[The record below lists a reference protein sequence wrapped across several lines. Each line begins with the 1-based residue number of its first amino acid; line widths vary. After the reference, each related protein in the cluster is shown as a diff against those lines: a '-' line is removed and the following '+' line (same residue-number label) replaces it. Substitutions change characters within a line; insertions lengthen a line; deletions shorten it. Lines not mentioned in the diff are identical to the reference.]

1 MELEELIENTLRRKH
16 LEEMMDRP
24 EKEHTPLEGMDNEQI
39 KRFALFLFE
48 ENQSKSKQLDEMIAR
63 LDEIGK
69 DLKEVKRENASLLK
83 ALLEA
88 NSNAEKVVLE
98 CKLRDK
104 EYKKLEKK
112 HNALVERLSLMNA
125 QTYAS
130 SKSLKGIERKKVLK
144 GKHDD
149 KDDFD
154 GTPTAP
160 TIEVPL
166 ADSAASCD
174 TQDTPVAPLSKER
187 PYRKGMRYNKDC
199 VGTPIIHKS
208 DYTML
213 PKGSVVISSSYR
225 KIRNIVSHIEEH
237 HFEVLKV
244 KHADGRIESMFLPM
258 KDDVRASL
266 YDETVPGTS
275 ITANMLSYLMFNRY
289 QMSTPAYREAKNRL
303 SDMDWNTSVQNLLN
317 WADKGAIQLNKLIP
331 ALKKIALQESA
342 NVNVDETW
350 LRYHACNKKRKTYMW
365 CLVNRKARI
374 VIFFYEDTTDDEG
387 VQKHGGRN
395 RNVLKEFLGDA
406 KIKSL
411 QSDGY
416 NVYMYLDN
424 ELMDIEHLCCL
435 AHARAKFKYAYDQG
449 SLQARIFL
457 ELIAKL
463 YGMEDTYRR
472 EKFTADEIYRRRNSK
487 ETTEIID
494 KIRTELY
501 DLLANPDESRS
512 ELMGKALNYLKNFW
526 NQIFAYLKD
535 GRYSID
541 NTIAERFIRPLAGER
556 KNSLFFGSNRMANV
570 SAAYHTLISTCR
582 ANGISA
588 LAYLKKFFREVV
600 KGRRDY
606 ENLLPM
612 TIGINTNK
620 L

>member
-16 LEEMMDRP
+16 LEEMMGRP

-48 ENQSKSKQLDEMIAR
+48 ENQNKSKQLDEMIAR

-69 DLKEVKRENASLLK
+69 DLKEANRKIDSLTDELLK
-83 ALLEA
+83 A
-88 NSNAEKVVLE
+88 NSKAEKAAIE
-98 CKLRDK
+98 YKLRDK

-130 SKSLKGIERKKVLK
+130 SKSLK

-258 KDDVRASL
+258 KDDVQASL
-266 YDETVPGTS
+266 YDEIVPGTS
-275 ITANMLSYLMFNRY
+275 ITASMLSYLMFNRY

-463 YGMEDTYRR
+463 YGMEEAYRR
-472 EKFTADEIYRRRNSK
+472 EKLTADEIYSRRNGK
-487 ETTEIID
+487 ETTEIME
-494 KIRTELY
+494 KLRTELY

-512 ELMGKALNYLKNFW
+512 ELMSKALNYLKNFW
-526 NQIFAYLKD
+526 NQIFSYRND
-535 GRYSID
+535 GEYSID
-541 NTIAERFIRPLAGER
+541 NMAAERAIRPITVQR
-556 KNSLFFGSNRMANV
+556 KNSLFFGSVKGIQNSAIYNTFIETCKQAGV
-570 SAAYHTLISTCR
+570 SFRDYFCKLLR
-582 ANGISA
+582 E
-588 LAYLKKFFREVV
+588 LKK
-600 KGRRDY
+600 GRTDY

-612 TIGINTNK
+612 TICK
-620 L
+620 

>member
-16 LEEMMDRP
+16 LEEMMGRP

-48 ENQSKSKQLDEMIAR
+48 ENQNKSKQLDEMIAR

-69 DLKEVKRENASLLK
+69 DLKEANRKIDSLTDELLK
-83 ALLEA
+83 A
-88 NSNAEKVVLE
+88 NSKAEKAAIE
-98 CKLRDK
+98 YKLRDK

-130 SKSLKGIERKKVLK
+130 SKSLK

-187 PYRKGMRYNKDC
+187 SYRKGMRYNKDC

-258 KDDVRASL
+258 KDDVQASL
-266 YDETVPGTS
+266 YDEIVPGTS
-275 ITANMLSYLMFNRY
+275 ITASMLSYLMFNRY

-374 VIFFYEDTTDDEG
+374 VIFFYENTTDDEG

-463 YGMEDTYRR
+463 YGMEEAYRR
-472 EKFTADEIYRRRNSK
+472 EKLTADEIYSRRNGK
-487 ETTEIID
+487 ETTEIIE
-494 KIRTELY
+494 KLRTELY

-512 ELMGKALNYLKNFW
+512 ELMSKALNYLKNFW
-526 NQIFAYLKD
+526 NQIFSYRND
-535 GRYSID
+535 GEYSID
-541 NTIAERFIRPLAGER
+541 NMAAERAIRPITVQR
-556 KNSLFFGSNRMANV
+556 KNSLFFGSVKGIQNSAIYNTFIETCKQAGV
-570 SAAYHTLISTCR
+570 SFRDYFCKLLR
-582 ANGISA
+582 E
-588 LAYLKKFFREVV
+588 LKK
-600 KGRRDY
+600 GRTDY

-612 TIGINTNK
+612 TICK
-620 L
+620 

>member
-1 MELEELIENTLRRKH
+1 METEELIEHILRQKH
-16 LEEMMDRP
+16 LEEMMNRP

-48 ENQSKSKQLDEMIAR
+48 ENQKKSRQLDEMIAR

-98 CKLRDK
+98 YKLRDK
-104 EYKKLEKK
+104 EYRKLEKK
-112 HNALVERLSLMNA
+112 HNALVERLSLMNT

-130 SKSLKGIERKKVLK
+130 SKSLKGIDHKRVVK

-160 TIEVPL
+160 AGEVPQS
-166 ADSAASCD
+166 DSAASCD
-174 TQDTPVAPLSKER
+174 AQDTPATPHSKER
-187 PYRKGMRYNKDC
+187 PYRKGMRYNKNC

-213 PKGSVVISSSYR
+213 PEGSVVISSSYR

-258 KDDVRASL
+258 KDDARADI
-266 YDETVPGTS
+266 YNEIVPGTS
-275 ITANMLSYLMFNRY
+275 ITANMLSYLTFNRF
-289 QMSTPAYREAKNRL
+289 QMSTSAYREAKNRL
-303 SDMDWNTSVQNLLN
+303 SDM
-317 WADKGAIQLNKLIP
+317 
-331 ALKKIALQESA
+331 
-342 NVNVDETW
+342 
-350 LRYHACNKKRKTYMW
+350 
-365 CLVNRKARI
+365 
-374 VIFFYEDTTDDEG
+374 
-387 VQKHGGRN
+387 
-395 RNVLKEFLGDA
+395 
-406 KIKSL
+406 
-411 QSDGY
+411 
-416 NVYMYLDN
+416 
-424 ELMDIEHLCCL
+424 EHLCCL
-435 AHARAKFKYAYDQG
+435 AHARAKFKYAFDQG

-457 ELIAKL
+457 ELIGKL

-472 EKFTADEIYRRRNSK
+472 EKLTADEIYHRRNSK

-512 ELMGKALNYLKNFW
+512 ELMGKALKYLKNFW
-526 NQIFAYLKD
+526 NQIFAYRND
-535 GRYSID
+535 GEYSID
-541 NTIAERFIRPLAGER
+541 NMAAERAIRPITVQR
-556 KNSLFFGSNRMANV
+556 KNSLFFGSVKGIQNSAIYNTFIETCKQVGV
-570 SAAYHTLISTCR
+570 SFRDYFCR
-582 ANGISA
+582 
-588 LAYLKKFFREVV
+588 LLRELKK
-600 KGRRDY
+600 GRTDY

-612 TIGINTNK
+612 TICK
-620 L
+620 

>member
-1 MELEELIENTLRRKH
+1 
-16 LEEMMDRP
+16 
-24 EKEHTPLEGMDNEQI
+24 
-39 KRFALFLFE
+39 
-48 ENQSKSKQLDEMIAR
+48 
-63 LDEIGK
+63 
-69 DLKEVKRENASLLK
+69 
-83 ALLEA
+83 
-88 NSNAEKVVLE
+88 
-98 CKLRDK
+98 
-104 EYKKLEKK
+104 
-112 HNALVERLSLMNA
+112 
-125 QTYAS
+125 
-130 SKSLKGIERKKVLK
+130 
-144 GKHDD
+144 
-149 KDDFD
+149 
-154 GTPTAP
+154 
-160 TIEVPL
+160 
-166 ADSAASCD
+166 
-174 TQDTPVAPLSKER
+174 
-187 PYRKGMRYNKDC
+187 
-199 VGTPIIHKS
+199 
-208 DYTML
+208 ML
-213 PKGSVVISSSYR
+213 PEGSVVTSSSYR

-266 YDETVPGTS
+266 YDEIVPGTS
-275 ITANMLSYLMFNRY
+275 ITANMLSYLMFNRF

-317 WADKGAIQLNKLIP
+317 WADKGAMQLNKLIP
-331 ALKKIALQESA
+331 ALKKIALQDGA

-350 LRYHACNKKRKTYMW
+350 LRYHAYNKKRKTYMW

-424 ELMDIEHLCCL
+424 ELIDIDHLCCL
-435 AHARAKFKYAYDQG
+435 AHARAKFKYAYDQR
-449 SLQARIFL
+449 SPQARIFL

-512 ELMGKALNYLKNFW
+512 ELMSKALNYLKNFW
-526 NQIFAYLKD
+526 SQIFAYRND
-535 GRYSID
+535 GEYSID
-541 NTIAERFIRPLAGER
+541 NMAAERAIRPITVQR
-556 KNSLFFGSNRMANV
+556 KNSLFFGSVKGIQSSAIYNTFIETCKQAGV
-570 SAAYHTLISTCR
+570 SFRDYFCKLLR
-582 ANGISA
+582 E
-588 LAYLKKFFREVV
+588 LKK
-600 KGRRDY
+600 GRTNY

-612 TIGINTNK
+612 TICK
-620 L
+620 

>member
-1 MELEELIENTLRRKH
+1 METEELIEHILRQKH
-16 LEEMMDRP
+16 LEEMMNRP

-48 ENQSKSKQLDEMIAR
+48 ENQNKSKQLDEMIAR

-69 DLKEVKRENASLLK
+69 DLKEANRKIDSLTDALLK
-83 ALLEA
+83 A
-88 NSNAEKVVLE
+88 NSKAEKAAIE

-112 HNALVERLSLMNA
+112 HNALVERLSLMNN

-130 SKSLKGIERKKVLK
+130 SKSLKGIDRKKVVK

-160 TIEVPL
+160 AGEVPQS
-166 ADSAASCD
+166 DSAASCD
-174 TQDTPVAPLSKER
+174 AQDTPATPHSKGR
-187 PYRKGMRYNKDC
+187 PYRKGMRYNKNC

-213 PKGSVVISSSYR
+213 PEGSVVISSSYR

-258 KDDVRASL
+258 KDDARADI
-266 YDETVPGTS
+266 YNEIVPGTS
-275 ITANMLSYLMFNRY
+275 ITANMLSYLMFNRF

-317 WADKGAIQLNKLIP
+317 WADKGAMQLNKLIP
-331 ALKKIALQESA
+331 ALKKIALQDGA
-342 NVNVDETW
+342 N
-350 LRYHACNKKRKTYMW
+350 
-365 CLVNRKARI
+365 
-374 VIFFYEDTTDDEG
+374 
-387 VQKHGGRN
+387 
-395 RNVLKEFLGDA
+395 
-406 KIKSL
+406 SL
-411 QSDGY
+411 PF
-416 NVYMYLDN
+416 YMYLDN
-424 ELMDIEHLCCL
+424 ELMDIDHLCCL

-457 ELIAKL
+457 ELIARL

-472 EKFTADEIYRRRNSK
+472 EKLTADEIYRRRNSK
-487 ETTEIID
+487 ETTEIIE
-494 KIRTELY
+494 KLRTELY
-501 DLLANPDESRS
+501 DLLANPEESRS
-512 ELMGKALNYLKNFW
+512 ELMSKALNYLKTFW
-526 NQIFAYLKD
+526 NQIFAYRND
-535 GRYSID
+535 GEYSID
-541 NTIAERFIRPLAGER
+541 NMAAERAIRPITVQR
-556 KNSLFFGSNRMANV
+556 KNSLFFGSVKGIQNSAIYNTFIETCKQVGV
-570 SAAYHTLISTCR
+570 SFRDYFCR
-582 ANGISA
+582 
-588 LAYLKKFFREVV
+588 LLRELKK
-600 KGRRDY
+600 GRTDY

-612 TIGINTNK
+612 TICK
-620 L
+620 

>member
-16 LEEMMDRP
+16 LEEMMNRP

-48 ENQSKSKQLDEMIAR
+48 ENQKKSRQLDEMIAR

-69 DLKEVKRENASLLK
+69 DLKEANRKIDSLTDALLK
-83 ALLEA
+83 A
-88 NSNAEKVVLE
+88 NSKAEKAAIE
-98 CKLRDK
+98 YKLRDK

-130 SKSLKGIERKKVLK
+130 SKSLKGIERKKVVK

-160 TIEVPL
+160 TTEVPQS
-166 ADSAASCD
+166 DSAASCD
-174 TQDTPVAPLSKER
+174 TQDTPVTSLSKER
-187 PYRKGMRYNKDC
+187 PYRKGMRYNKEC

-258 KDDVRASL
+258 KDDTRADI
-266 YDETVPGTS
+266 YNEIVPGTS
-275 ITANMLSYLMFNRY
+275 ITASMLSYLMFNRY

-424 ELMDIEHLCCL
+424 ELMDIDHLCCL
-435 AHARAKFKYAYDQG
+435 AHARAKFKYAFDQG

-463 YGMEDTYRR
+463 YGMEETYRR
-472 EKFTADEIYRRRNSK
+472 EKLTADEIYSRRNGK
-487 ETTEIID
+487 ETTEIIE
-494 KIRTELY
+494 KLRTELY

-512 ELMGKALNYLKNFW
+512 ELMSKALNYLKNFW
-526 NQIFAYLKD
+526 NQIFSYRND
-535 GRYSID
+535 GEYSID
-541 NTIAERFIRPLAGER
+541 NMAAERAIRPITVQR
-556 KNSLFFGSNRMANV
+556 KNSLFFGSVKGIQNSAIYNTFIETCKQAGV
-570 SAAYHTLISTCR
+570 SFRDYFCKLLR
-582 ANGISA
+582 E
-588 LAYLKKFFREVV
+588 LKK
-600 KGRRDY
+600 GRTDY

-612 TIGINTNK
+612 TICK
-620 L
+620 

>member
-16 LEEMMDRP
+16 LEEMMNRP

-48 ENQSKSKQLDEMIAR
+48 ENQNKSKQLDEMIAR

-69 DLKEVKRENASLLK
+69 DLKEAKRENASLLK

-88 NSNAEKVVLE
+88 NSNAEKVVIE

-112 HNALVERLSLMNA
+112 HNALVERLSLMNN

-130 SKSLKGIERKKVLK
+130 SKSLKGIDRKKVVK

-160 TIEVPL
+160 AGEVPQ
-166 ADSAASCD
+166 SEPSASCD
-174 TQDTPVAPLSKER
+174 TQDTPATPHSKER
-187 PYRKGMRYNKDC
+187 PYRKGMTYNKTC
-199 VGTPIIHKS
+199 VGTPIIHRS

-213 PKGSVVISSSYR
+213 PEDSVVISSSYR

-266 YDETVPGTS
+266 YDEIVPGTS
-275 ITANMLSYLMFNRY
+275 ITANMLSYLMFNRF

-303 SDMDWNTSVQNLLN
+303 SDM
-317 WADKGAIQLNKLIP
+317 
-331 ALKKIALQESA
+331 
-342 NVNVDETW
+342 
-350 LRYHACNKKRKTYMW
+350 
-365 CLVNRKARI
+365 
-374 VIFFYEDTTDDEG
+374 
-387 VQKHGGRN
+387 
-395 RNVLKEFLGDA
+395 
-406 KIKSL
+406 
-411 QSDGY
+411 
-416 NVYMYLDN
+416 
-424 ELMDIEHLCCL
+424 EHLCCL

-449 SLQARIFL
+449 SPQARIFL
-457 ELIAKL
+457 EQIAKL

-472 EKFTADEIYRRRNSK
+472 EKLTADEIYRRRNSK
-487 ETTEIID
+487 ETTEVIE

-501 DLLANPDESRS
+501 DLLANPDENRS
-512 ELMGKALNYLKNFW
+512 ELMSKALNYLKNFW
-526 NQIFAYLKD
+526 NQIFAYRND
-535 GRYSID
+535 GEYSID
-541 NTIAERFIRPLAGER
+541 NMAAERAIRPITVQR
-556 KNSLFFGSNRMANV
+556 KNSLFFGSVKGIQNSAIYNTFIETCKQAGV
-570 SAAYHTLISTCR
+570 SFRDYFCKLLR
-582 ANGISA
+582 E
-588 LAYLKKFFREVV
+588 LKK
-600 KGRRDY
+600 GRTDY

-612 TIGINTNK
+612 TICK
-620 L
+620 

>member
-16 LEEMMDRP
+16 LEEMMGRP

-48 ENQSKSKQLDEMIAR
+48 ENQNKSKQLDEMIAR

-69 DLKEVKRENASLLK
+69 DLKEANRKIDSLTDELLK
-83 ALLEA
+83 A
-88 NSNAEKVVLE
+88 NSKAEKAAIE
-98 CKLRDK
+98 YKLRDK

-130 SKSLKGIERKKVLK
+130 SKSLK

-258 KDDVRASL
+258 KDDVQASL
-266 YDETVPGTS
+266 YDEIVPGTS
-275 ITANMLSYLMFNRY
+275 ITASMLSYLMFNRY

-424 ELMDIEHLCCL
+424 ELIDIEHLCCL

-463 YGMEDTYRR
+463 YGMEEAYRR
-472 EKFTADEIYRRRNSK
+472 EKLTADEIYSRRNGK
-487 ETTEIID
+487 ETTEIIE
-494 KIRTELY
+494 KLRTELY

-512 ELMGKALNYLKNFW
+512 ELMSKALNYLKNFW
-526 NQIFAYLKD
+526 NQIFSYRND
-535 GRYSID
+535 GEYSID
-541 NTIAERFIRPLAGER
+541 NMAAERAIRPITVQR
-556 KNSLFFGSNRMANV
+556 KNSLFFGSVKGIQNSAIYNTFIETCKQAGV
-570 SAAYHTLISTCR
+570 SFRDYFCKLLR
-582 ANGISA
+582 E
-588 LAYLKKFFREVV
+588 LKK
-600 KGRRDY
+600 GRTDY

-612 TIGINTNK
+612 TICK
-620 L
+620 

>member
-16 LEEMMDRP
+16 LEEMMGRP

-48 ENQSKSKQLDEMIAR
+48 ENQNKSKQLDEMIAR

-69 DLKEVKRENASLLK
+69 DLKEANRKIDSLTDELLK
-83 ALLEA
+83 A
-88 NSNAEKVVLE
+88 NSKAEKAAIE
-98 CKLRDK
+98 YKLRDK

-130 SKSLKGIERKKVLK
+130 SKSLK

-258 KDDVRASL
+258 KDDVQASL
-266 YDETVPGTS
+266 YDEIVPGTS
-275 ITANMLSYLMFNRY
+275 ITASMLSYLMFNRY

-463 YGMEDTYRR
+463 YGMEEAYRR
-472 EKFTADEIYRRRNSK
+472 EKLTADEIYSRRNGK
-487 ETTEIID
+487 ETTEIIG
-494 KIRTELY
+494 KLRTELY

-512 ELMGKALNYLKNFW
+512 ELMSKALNYLKNFW
-526 NQIFAYLKD
+526 NQIFSYRND
-535 GRYSID
+535 GEYSID
-541 NTIAERFIRPLAGER
+541 NMAAERAIRPITVQR
-556 KNSLFFGSNRMANV
+556 KNSLFFGSVKGIQNSAIYNTFIETCKQVGV
-570 SAAYHTLISTCR
+570 SFRDYFCKLLR
-582 ANGISA
+582 E
-588 LAYLKKFFREVV
+588 LKK
-600 KGRRDY
+600 GRTDY

-612 TIGINTNK
+612 TICK
-620 L
+620 

>member
-16 LEEMMDRP
+16 LEEMMNRP
-24 EKEHTPLEGMDNEQI
+24 EKEHAPLEGMDNEQI

-48 ENQSKSKQLDEMIAR
+48 ENQNKSKQLDEMIAR

-98 CKLRDK
+98 YKLCDK
-104 EYKKLEKK
+104 EYRKLEKK
-112 HNALVERLSLMNA
+112 HNALVERLSLMNT

-130 SKSLKGIERKKVLK
+130 SKSLKGIDRKEVVK

-160 TIEVPL
+160 ASEVPQS
-166 ADSAASCD
+166 DSTTSCD
-174 TQDTPVAPLSKER
+174 TQDTPTTPLSKER
-187 PYRKGMRYNKDC
+187 PYRKGMTYNKTC

-213 PKGSVVISSSYR
+213 PEGSVVISSGYR

-244 KHADGRIESMFLPM
+244 KYADGRIESMYLPM
-258 KDDVRASL
+258 KDDTQADI
-266 YDETVPGTS
+266 YNEIVPGTS

-289 QMSTPAYREAKNRL
+289 QMSTPTYREVKNRL
-303 SDMDWNTSVQNLLN
+303 SDMDWNTSPQNLLN
-317 WADKGAIQLNKLIP
+317 WADKGAMQLNKLIP
-331 ALKKIALQESA
+331 ALKKTALQDGA
-342 NVNVDETW
+342 NVNVAETW
-350 LRYHACNKKRKTYMW
+350 FRYHAYNRKRKTYMR

-374 VIFFYEDTTDDEG
+374 VIFFYKDTTDDEG

-416 NVYMYLDN
+416 VYMYLDD
-424 ELMDIEHLCCL
+424 ELVDVEHLCCL
-435 AHARAKFKYAYDQG
+435 AHARAKFKYDYDQG
-449 SLQARIFL
+449 NLQARIFL

-472 EKFTADEIYRRRNSK
+472 EKLTADEIYRRRNGK
-487 ETTEIID
+487 ETTEIIE
-494 KIRTELY
+494 KIKTELY
-501 DLLANPDESRS
+501 DLLANLDESRS
-512 ELMGKALNYLKNFW
+512 ELMSKVLNYLKNFW
-526 NQIFAYLKD
+526 NQIFANRND
-535 GRYSID
+535 GEYSID
-541 NTIAERFIRPLAGER
+541 NMAAERTIRPITVQR
-556 KNSLFFGSNRMANV
+556 KNSLFFGSMKGIQN
-570 SAAYHTLISTCR
+570 SAIYNTFIETCR
-582 ANGISA
+582 QAGVSFSDYFCK
-588 LAYLKKFFREVV
+588 LLRELKK
-600 KGRRDY
+600 GRTDY

-612 TIGINTNK
+612 TICK
-620 L
+620 

>member
-16 LEEMMDRP
+16 LEEMMGRP

-39 KRFALFLFE
+39 KRFSLFLFE
-48 ENQSKSKQLDEMIAR
+48 ENQNKSKQLDEMIAR

-69 DLKEVKRENASLLK
+69 DLKEANRKIDSLTDELLK
-83 ALLEA
+83 A
-88 NSNAEKVVLE
+88 NSKAEKAAIE
-98 CKLRDK
+98 YKLRDK

-130 SKSLKGIERKKVLK
+130 SKSLK

-258 KDDVRASL
+258 KDDVQASL
-266 YDETVPGTS
+266 YDEIVPGTS
-275 ITANMLSYLMFNRY
+275 ITASMLSYLMFNRY

-463 YGMEDTYRR
+463 YGMEEAYRR
-472 EKFTADEIYRRRNSK
+472 EKLTADEIYSRRNGK
-487 ETTEIID
+487 ETTEIIE
-494 KIRTELY
+494 KLRTELY

-512 ELMGKALNYLKNFW
+512 ELMSKALNYLKNFW
-526 NQIFAYLKD
+526 NQIFSYRND
-535 GRYSID
+535 GEYSID
-541 NTIAERFIRPLAGER
+541 NMAAERAIRPITVQR
-556 KNSLFFGSNRMANV
+556 KNSLFFGSVKGIQNSAIYNTFIETCKQAGV
-570 SAAYHTLISTCR
+570 SFRDYFCKLLR
-582 ANGISA
+582 E
-588 LAYLKKFFREVV
+588 LKK
-600 KGRRDY
+600 GRTDY

-612 TIGINTNK
+612 TICK
-620 L
+620 

>member
-16 LEEMMDRP
+16 LEEMMGRP

-48 ENQSKSKQLDEMIAR
+48 ENQNKSKQLDEMIAR

-69 DLKEVKRENASLLK
+69 DLKEANRKIDSLTDELLK
-83 ALLEA
+83 A
-88 NSNAEKVVLE
+88 NSKAEKAAIE
-98 CKLRDK
+98 YKLRDK

-130 SKSLKGIERKKVLK
+130 SKSLK

-258 KDDVRASL
+258 KDDVQASL
-266 YDETVPGTS
+266 YDEIVPGTS
-275 ITANMLSYLMFNRY
+275 ITASMLSYLMFNRY

-331 ALKKIALQESA
+331 APKKIALQESA

-463 YGMEDTYRR
+463 YGMEEAYRR
-472 EKFTADEIYRRRNSK
+472 EKLTADEIYSRRNGK
-487 ETTEIID
+487 ETTEIIE
-494 KIRTELY
+494 KLRTELY

-512 ELMGKALNYLKNFW
+512 ELMSKALNYLKNFW
-526 NQIFAYLKD
+526 NQIFSYRND
-535 GRYSID
+535 GEYSID
-541 NTIAERFIRPLAGER
+541 NMAAERAIRPITVQR
-556 KNSLFFGSNRMANV
+556 KNSLFFGSVKGIQNSAIYNTFIETCKQAGV
-570 SAAYHTLISTCR
+570 SFRDYFCKLLR
-582 ANGISA
+582 E
-588 LAYLKKFFREVV
+588 LKK
-600 KGRRDY
+600 GRTDY

-612 TIGINTNK
+612 TICK
-620 L
+620 